1 MSQFALPPQ
10 VWPHHHSPVFFTK
23 NGTPYL
29 KGPGAAIIGQTH
41 TNLEGARDFLKD
53 FGFEAYLED
62 PDKLTSGEALV
73 KFAGQL
79 CYMALGIGRSF
90 NAAASKYL
98 EHIKQSGH
106 GSVTEHVSASLLF
119 YGLSRSQT
127 HELVRHRAGF
137 AYSQLSQRYVDG
149 KLVRFLER
157 PEYQN
162 HPELH
167 RLFEERIDRDATEY
181 EKIASIL
188 LEVQKSGDEI
198 MTADRKT
205 DMRKKVNQAARS
217 VLPNETEAPIVVTA
231 NVRAWRHFFEMRAA
245 EGAEIEIRS
254 LAFLTFTMLKEIW
267 PILLEDYEAIRL
279 SDGTDAV
286 KTKNRKI

>member
-1 MSQFALPPQ
+1 MPQFALPPQ
-10 VWPHHHSPVFFTK
+10 VWPFHHSPVFHTPA
-23 NGTPYL
+23 GTPYL
-29 KGPGAAIIGQTH
+29 KGPGAVVIQQSH
-41 TNLEGARDFLKD
+41 TNLEGTRDFLKD
-53 FGFEAYLED
+53 FNFEDYLED
-62 PDKLTSGEALV
+62 PVKLPSGEALV

-79 CYMALGIGRSF
+79 CYMALGLGRSL
-90 NAAASKYL
+90 NAVASKYL
-98 EHIKQSGH
+98 GHIKESGH

-137 AYSQLSQRYVDG
+137 AYSQVSQRYVDG

-167 RLFEERIDRDATEY
+167 RLFEERIDRDAAEY
-181 EKIASIL
+181 EKIAGIL
-188 LEVQKSGDEI
+188 LKMQKSGDEI
-198 MTADRKT
+198 MTADLKT

-254 LAFLTFTMLKEIW
+254 LAFLAFTLLKEVW
-267 PILLEDYEAIRL
+267 PILLEDYEAITL
-279 SDGTDAV
+279 GDGTSAV
-286 KTKNRKI
+286 ITKNRKI